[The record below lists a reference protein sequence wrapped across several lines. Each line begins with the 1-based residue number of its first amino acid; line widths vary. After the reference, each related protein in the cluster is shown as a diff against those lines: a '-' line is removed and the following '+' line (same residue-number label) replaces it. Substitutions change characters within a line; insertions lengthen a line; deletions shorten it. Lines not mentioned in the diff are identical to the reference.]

1 MKRTFSRQCVPQRF
15 EVLSGNEV
23 ALRSQEIDHLAVDGQ
38 TSGRFATQLADD
50 ISNASLKSLALRLAV
65 HHKARQR
72 RLGIEHNQRAGGDE
86 LVNGTLS
93 RGELDRD
100 EGPVTRARRDKHA
113 VATSPTLVQMRC
125 NSIDQRSRFVEEVH
139 QVLADDAAPH
149 DALAMWRHVF
159 RAYALPRLLIV
170 TIRHARGVGHVN
182 DHRGGARAYR
192 HLRALWACDVGRARS
207 GASWR
212 ARHAH
217 APVRF
222 RHEPDQPARSG
233 RECVPTMK
241 VPVYSYP
248 RKEVAKR
255 LP

>member
-159 RAYALPRLLIV
+159 RAYALPRLLIITIDTLEVSATSTITAVVLERIV
-170 TIRHARGVGHVN
+170 TCGHS
-182 DHRGGARAYR
+182 
-192 HLRALWACDVGRARS
+192 GRATSVGPDRVLH
-207 GASWR
+207 GVLGMPTHPFAFV
-212 ARHAH
+212 ANPINLLDQVAN
-217 APVRF
+217 AF
-222 RHEPDQPARSG
+222 RP
-233 RECVPTMK
+233 
-241 VPVYSYP
+241 
-248 RKEVAKR
+248 
-255 LP
+255 